1 MILVTRPEPAASRS
15 ARRFAALGHEV
26 VVAPLMEPV
35 TLVPDRFPELAPG
48 MVVALTSARAVEAMT
63 ETPELAPHWRAL
75 DGLRIYAVGD
85 STAEAARRAGAR
97 DVRVAQGTLE
107 SLVALIAAT
116 PPTGDVLYLAG
127 RERSGD
133 LAGLLSAHGVGVVM
147 VEVYDVIARPVLDA
161 DARARLSGAGKLIA
175 PCYSRRSA
183 RALARALADW
193 PDHPPVTFLVLSRQ
207 VGEPLAGLGRCLVA
221 ERPDEDALV
230 ALLPKTC

>member
-35 TLVPDRFPELAPG
+35 TLVPDSFPDPAPG

-63 ETPELAPHWRAL
+63 GTPALARHWQV
-75 DGLRIYAVGD
+75 LRDLCVHAVGE
-85 STAEAARRAGAR
+85 STADAARRAGAR

-107 SLVALIAAT
+107 SLVALIAAR
-116 PPTGDVLYLAG
+116 PPAGEVLYLAG

-133 LAGLLSAHGVGVVM
+133 LAGLLAPHGVRVKM
-147 VEVYDVIARPVLDA
+147 VEVYDMIARPVLDSG
-161 DARARLSGAGKLIA
+161 ARAALSGAGELIA

-183 RALARALADW
+183 QALASALSDW
-193 PDHPPVTFLVLSRQ
+193 PDRPPATFLVLSEQ
-207 VGEPLAGLGRCLVA
+207 VGEPLAGLGRCLGA